1 MDIEDLMNDLL
12 TGLHVHMDTS
22 TPVNMYSD
30 MDMNDLVA
38 EFTTRFRPFSQKHH
52 DNRWLMISRLLED
65 DMAKG
70 YDL

>member
-1 MDIEDLMNDLL
+1 MVYSESSILCTYGEFSRGFSD
-12 TGLHVHMDTS
+12 
-22 TPVNMYSD
+22 NMYSD

-38 EFTTRFRPFSQKHH
+38 EFTTRFHPFSQKHH